1 MLTPNKNEREIDKEL
16 HVMIRNSLCNGNKI
30 RRLGMTLIELLIVV
44 SIISLLA
51 AIAYPSY
58 SKHVLKGHRTTAL
71 ADMAKIQ
78 LTLEHHYGNG
88 YNWSQ
93 IMSGGTCLICDSDSE
108 RYLFAV
114 ASSATHAYIITAT
127 AQTTKG
133 QDKDPCLLSDKK
145 MTLTANNEAE
155 PKTCWK

>member
-1 MLTPNKNEREIDKEL
+1 
-16 HVMIRNSLCNGNKI
+16 MIRNSLCNGNKI

-58 SKHVLKGHRTTAL
+58 SKHVLKGHRTNAL

-78 LTLEHHYGNG
+78 LTLEHNYDNG

-114 ASSATHAYIITAT
+114 ASSAPHAYIITAT
-127 AQTTKG
+127 AQVTKG

-145 MTLTANNEAE
+145 MILTANNEAE
-155 PKTCWK
+155 PKACWK